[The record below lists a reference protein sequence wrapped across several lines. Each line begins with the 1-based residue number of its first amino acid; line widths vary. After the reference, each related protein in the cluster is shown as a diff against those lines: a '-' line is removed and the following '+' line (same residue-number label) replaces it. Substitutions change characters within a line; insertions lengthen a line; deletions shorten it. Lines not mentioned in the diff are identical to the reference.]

1 MEYLLRADLILINR
15 MTIEVHG
22 GGFTPP
28 ENLLNAGSLGYV
40 LEAVQAE
47 IFGQKLHP
55 TAAEIAAVY
64 LHHIILGHIFQD
76 GNKRTGLE
84 AALLFLRLNDYRLQ
98 PGILPLNEGDLA
110 RRIPAQGDTP
120 NQILFEFVME
130 VASGKHALDV
140 VKAWFEA
147 HTSPR

>member
-1 MEYLLRADLILINR
+1 MDYLLHDDLILINQ
-15 MTIEVHG
+15 MTVEAHG
-22 GGFTPP
+22 GNFIPP
-28 ENLLNAGSLGYV
+28 ENLLNPSSLSYV

-47 IFGQKLHP
+47 IFGHRLHQT
-55 TAAEIAAVY
+55 TAGIAAVY
-64 LHHIILGHIFQD
+64 LHHIISGHIFQD

-84 AALLFLRLNDYRLQ
+84 AALLFLRLNDHKLQ
-98 PGILPLNEGDLA
+98 PGVLLLDEGDLA

-130 VASGKHALDV
+130 VASGKHELEV

-147 HTSPR
+147 HTSHC